1 MTPLSQG
8 HRSRRSGK
16 ERGEID
22 EEDRT
27 GRNHRRCTVV
37 GLAGPAQAD
46 DGGSEDSGRDRD
58 SNYYGRGGYYDVGGF
73 NNPWIDQL
81 VPTVKVPKVDTRV
94 RN

>member
-1 MTPLSQG
+1 MKKIGRVGIIAGALSAAV
-8 HRSRRSGK
+8 
-16 ERGEID
+16 I
-22 EEDRT
+22 
-27 GRNHRRCTVV
+27 

>member
-1 MTPLSQG
+1 MKKIGRVGIIAGALSAAV
-8 HRSRRSGK
+8 
-16 ERGEID
+16 I
-22 EEDRT
+22 
-27 GRNHRRCTVV
+27 

-46 DGGSEDSGRDRD
+46 DGASEDSGRDRD

-73 NNPWIDQL
+73 NNPWINQL